1 MIPTATVEPVNLDLA
16 FLRAAIAPAASDGV
30 QAENATTV
38 AEILKKRRYNPA
50 ITPPQLRPIYKLGEA
65 VIATPGNLVSV
76 TSAVKTGKSAVI
88 GAMCASVMAP
98 ECGDA
103 DCLGFSS
110 SNPKGFAAL
119 HFDSEQ
125 SPDDHWHQNARTMKR
140 AQLQTPE
147 PPAWFYSY
155 CLTGLGSTSAWECVQ
170 EAVRLAAEA
179 HGGIHSI
186 LIDGVADLVA
196 DVNDAAECNAFVASL
211 HDLAIKHDCP
221 IIGVIHF
228 NPGGDKTRGHLGSQL
243 ERKAETNL
251 RLDKADEVT
260 SIWSDKQRRA
270 PIPKGTG
277 PCFQWSDEAGMHV
290 SAGNRQAAME
300 AEEIERLTLLA
311 DEIFAEHPSLKYSE
325 IVSTV
330 KTGSKISERTAERR
344 VSRMAKLKVIRKSA
358 AGHWT
363 KGV

>member
-1 MIPTATVEPVNLDLA
+1 MTPTATAEPVKLDLA
-16 FLRAAIAPAASDGV
+16 FLRAAIAPVASDG
-30 QAENATTV
+30 QAGPDRTV
-38 AEILKKRRYNPA
+38 AEILTKRRYNPA
-50 ITPPQLRPIYKLGEA
+50 ITPPQLRPIYKLGGA

-88 GAMCASVMAP
+88 GAMCAAVMAP
-98 ECGDA
+98 EGGDA

-110 SNPKGFAAL
+110 SNPKGYAVL

-147 PPAWFYSY
+147 PPTWFYSY
-155 CLTGLGSTSAWECVQ
+155 CLTGLGCQKSWECVL
-170 EAVRLAAEA
+170 EAVRLATEQ

-186 LIDGVADLVA
+186 LLDGVADLVA
-196 DVNDAAECNAFVASL
+196 DVNDAAECNAFVAEL

-228 NPGGDKTRGHLGSQL
+228 NPGGEKTRGHLGSQL

-251 RLDKADEVT
+251 RLDKTDEVT

-277 PCFQWSDEAGMHV
+277 PCFHWSDDAGMHV
-290 SAGNRQAAME
+290 SAGNRQAAAE
-300 AEEIERLTLLA
+300 AEEIERLTMLA
-311 DEIFAEHPSLKYSE
+311 EEIFGESPSMKYSE
-325 IVSTV
+325 LISTV
-330 KTGSKISERTAERR
+330 KTRQKIVERTAERR

-363 KGV
+363 KGA